1 MFVKQYAVVMETCN
15 HHVIGIPSFISV
27 CYHWKVWEVKKAK
40 CMRLFVVTCI
50 VVICKYIM
58 YANFRS
64 RSSYTDTCDAIIMY
78 CMSLFV
84 VNNVVYKQISMTSL
98 FGWRICTFL
107 QNFITQS
114 LDDAT
119 IEEGDEHRSQISG
132 APMASMMCVDNPET
146 SREIICVAPAEGE
159 KPLTIMTLKR
169 CLILIS
175 FPLLMVGLKI

>member
-1 MFVKQYAVVMETCN
+1 
-15 HHVIGIPSFISV
+15 
-27 CYHWKVWEVKKAK
+27 
-40 CMRLFVVTCI
+40 
-50 VVICKYIM
+50 M

-98 FGWRICTFL
+98 FGWQISTFL

-175 FPLLMVGLKI
+175 FPLLMVGLKILPIGNSSWQRFSSTHAWQHKISHSFHTCTLWGIGTLPEPSTQSLYCCLCEV